1 MSRIEKLENLLAIK
15 EAVREMVEKD
25 GRKVNEE
32 RLNGLMKS
40 VGDSY
45 MK

>member
-1 MSRIEKLENLLAIK
+1 MSRIEKLENLLEVK
-15 EAVREMVEKD
+15 EAIHEMVEKD

-32 RLNGLMKS
+32 RLNGFMKS
-40 VGDSY
+40 VCDSY

>member
-1 MSRIEKLENLLAIK
+1 MNDRIEKLWDLLEIK

-32 RLNGLMKS
+32 RLNGFMKS
-40 VGDSY
+40 LL
-45 MK
+45 K